1 MAKVYVSPG
10 VYTEEKDLS
19 YYNKGLAASS
29 LGLVGET
36 KLGPAFQPIKITN
49 MGQFRDIFG
58 DEDPAYHLPYV
69 AKSYFKYGGTAYVS
83 RVLGDEAQNTGWK
96 IWGITTT
103 GVPFG
108 NVVAVIGTPQTVTG
122 ITIGGGSGGN
132 INTSTGIAI
141 QTQHNPAAVN
151 SYIISL
157 DTSSPRFITNVFPRT
172 STTADCVTFA
182 VYPYGTVANDFVF
195 SAPSQFSALTNI
207 FDVSGYSNA
216 HTPTVVSMHGTEL
229 FRLHTISD
237 GILSNIAIKATIE
250 NIDTTANTFDVL
262 VRTFDDMDYRQNV
275 LERYTRCSMDPLSAN
290 YICKMIGDSRTDDGN
305 YTQISNY
312 IYVEVMTGNHKNRVP
327 AGHKGWYGPYI
338 NTGSTIA
345 IATKP
350 LYKTGYTITDS
361 VSRTYMGI
369 DYSLLDTDS
378 IMGSWGSAWDEESSL
393 GSYIT
398 GFHFDSAASIS
409 VYNVGVYSIDGGY
422 TKEQLKFNIPFIG
435 GKDGWRKDQQTRDL
449 LTDSPSTTQLSV
461 WSSAIDALS
470 NTEEFDINLLAVPG
484 VAISSTI
491 GEYAIDMAE
500 TRADCLYIGDMKS
513 GLTSP
518 VAAVN
523 DISAIDSNYAATY
536 WPYVQFYDSL
546 SESNVWIP
554 ATAAALRS
562 IAYTDSISY
571 PWFAPAGM
579 NRGLIGDVNKAKY
592 RLTLAERDTLYEGKI
607 NPIATMQGDVVI
619 WGQKTLQTNTTAL
632 DRINVRRLLL
642 YTRKVIANIA
652 KYLVFAQNDTTTW
665 DRFKAEVNPILES
678 VKNKN
683 GLYDFRVIMDETTNT
698 DDIIDRNQMVG
709 QIYLQPTKTSEMIT
723 INFNIMATGAVFD
736 E

>member
-1 MAKVYVSPG
+1 MSKVYISPG

-36 KLGPAFQPIKITN
+36 KLGPAFQPVKVTN

-58 DEDPAYHLPYV
+58 DEDPTLHLPYV

-83 RVLGDEAQNTGWK
+83 RVLGNEAQNIGWK
-96 IWGITTT
+96 IWALTTT

-122 ITIGGGSGGN
+122 ITLGGGAGGD
-132 INTSTGIAI
+132 ITTSVGIVM
-141 QTQHNPAAVN
+141 QTLNYPASTS
-151 SYIISL
+151 SYTISL
-157 DTSSPRFITNVFPRT
+157 DTSSPRFITNSLPRNG
-172 STTADCVTFA
+172 TTADCVTFA
-182 VYPYGTVANDFVF
+182 VYPYGTTSVNYVF
-195 SAPSQFSALTNI
+195 SAATQFSALTNL

-216 HTPTVVSMHGTEL
+216 HTPVIVSMHGTEL

-237 GILSNIAIKATIE
+237 GIAANTTFKVTIE
-250 NIDTTANTFDVL
+250 NVDTTANTFDVL
-262 VRTFDDMDYRQNV
+262 IRSFDDADYRQIV
-275 LERYTRCSMDPLSAN
+275 LERYTKCSMDKSSKN
-290 YICKMIGDSRTDDGN
+290 YIARMIGDSRTDDGN

-312 IYVEVMTGNHKNRVP
+312 VYVEVLPGDHINRVP
-327 AGHKGWYGPYI
+327 AGHKGWNAPYV
-338 NTGSTIA
+338 NSGSVIA
-345 IATKP
+345 LATKP
-350 LYKTGYTITDS
+350 KYITGYTGSDI

-369 DYSLLDTDS
+369 DYSLLDIDS
-378 IMGSWGSAWDEESSL
+378 VMGSWCSAWNDSHSA
-393 GSYIT
+393 SNYVP
-398 GFHFDSAASIS
+398 GFHFDSGASTS
-409 VYNVGVYSIDGGY
+409 LYNVGAYSINGGY
-422 TKEQLKFNIPFIG
+422 TKEQLKFNVPFIG
-435 GKDGWRKDQQTRDL
+435 GRDGWRKDQISRDL
-449 LTDSPSTTQLSV
+449 LTDSPSANHLIV
-461 WSSAIDALS
+461 WSDAIDALS

-484 VAISSTI
+484 VAISSSI

-513 GLTSP
+513 GLSN
-518 VAAVN
+518 VAAAVN
-523 DISAIDSNYAATY
+523 DISSLDSNYAATY

-579 NRGLIGDVNKAKY
+579 NRGLIGDVTKANRK
-592 RLTLAERDTLYEGKI
+592 LTLVERDELYEGKI

-652 KYLVFAQNDTTTW
+652 KYLVFAQNDATTW